1 MRLACGYSKLPRRRG
16 YWNGCS
22 QRDFMGQMLPQVIRQ
37 VSVFASA
44 LPINELGCVTKCF
57 RFSEQLWPWLSW
69 YVFALPLCH
78 VICGNSPEMFGF
90 CHHPLSSQSDGSLA
104 FLTEI
109 KIAELFISLE
119 ARPLGPVW
127 HDFYFFLFYFFFL
140 GNNCSLVWKGTLEP
154 LLSSLLF
161 LRTPL
166 SQKFVKPIHHA
177 SFFKCFSVCE
187 WIATKS

>member
-127 HDFYFFLFYFFFL
+127 HDFYFFLFYFFFSRSKDTNAL
-140 GNNCSLVWKGTLEP
+140 RPETGTDNVIP
-154 LLSSLLF
+154 GCF
-161 LRTPL
+161 LHSTGCFTIKKTSPSFHRRSWP
-166 SQKFVKPIHHA
+166 QKHIRYD
-177 SFFKCFSVCE
+177 
-187 WIATKS
+187 

>member
-57 RFSEQLWPWLSW
+57 CFSEQLWPWLSW

-119 ARPLGPVW
+119 ARPLGPV
-127 HDFYFFLFYFFFL
+127 
-140 GNNCSLVWKGTLEP
+140 
-154 LLSSLLF
+154 
-161 LRTPL
+161 
-166 SQKFVKPIHHA
+166 
-177 SFFKCFSVCE
+177 
-187 WIATKS
+187 